1 MVVTGLIF
9 MPGNNYTTIPLYPNE
24 LSCFDEG
31 VLQLLGFVLSV
42 SVLEVHIAPLIPG
55 LISETT
61 LRRVI

>member
-1 MVVTGLIF
+1 